1 MITVIIITLINIII
15 NNNHL
20 DRHHNYIHIVIN
32 ISTSLHLYE
41 YNVVIRKKLFSI
53 TILILINTILTIVK
67 AICINIIIYLNIIIF
82 ILVIMISYYF
92 EDCMFLLEN

>member
-1 MITVIIITLINIII
+1 MIIITLINIII

-20 DRHHNYIHIVIN
+20 DRHHDYIHIVIN
-32 ISTSLHLYE
+32 ISISLHLYE

-67 AICINIIIYLNIIIF
+67 AICINIIIC
-82 ILVIMISYYF
+82 IL
-92 EDCMFLLEN
+92 LLHN